1 MSENRQLV
9 IHVRLSEAELLRI
22 DAERGELRRSAWI
35 RGRLAQAAGWPAPAP
50 AGRAPDAPV
59 EVVDALRQLRGAA
72 NNFNQ
77 LARVAN
83 ESGQLPE
90 AVEAVG
96 EQLREATAG
105 VLVELRAWREREP
118 WSQGQGSG

>member
-1 MSENRQLV
+1 MSANRQLV
-9 IHVRLSEAELLRI
+9 IHVRLSEAELSRI
-22 DAERGELRRSAWI
+22 DSERGELRRSAWI
-35 RGRLAQAAGWPAPAP
+35 RERLAQAAGWPAPAP
-50 AGRAPDAPV
+50 AGRAPDAPAG
-59 EVVDALRQLRGAA
+59 VVDALRQLRGAA

-96 EQLREATAG
+96 EQLREATAE
-105 VLVELRAWREREP
+105 VLGELRAWREREP
-118 WSQGQGSG
+118 WSQAGRVG